1 VTSSQERDA
10 EAATRPQLETL
21 LDYVKRSRGFDF
33 TGYKRTSLTR
43 RIQTRLQAVHAD
55 SYATY
60 LDYLEN
66 NAGELEE
73 LFDTILIN
81 VTAFFRDADAWDFL
95 RAEVVP
101 QIIARKG
108 PTEPIRVWS
117 AGSATGEEAY
127 SLAIVFTEVMGADEF
142 RARVKIYATD
152 VDEPALIAARCATYT
167 ARDVGNLPAAIVEKY
182 FEHSDSRYVFRKD
195 LRRSVVF
202 GRNDLIQDAPISRI
216 DLLVCRNA
224 IMYFDAP
231 TQGRIVSRFFSA
243 LNDGGYLFLG
253 RAEALLTHA
262 HMFAPVDLKRRI
274 FRKVTPMDDGFRASA
289 AMRAPFGVAAEEQIA
304 GPGRT
309 RGGRS

>member
-1 VTSSQERDA
+1 MTRSQERDA
-10 EAATRPQLETL
+10 EAAARPELETL
-21 LDYVKRSRGFDF
+21 LDYLKRSRGFDF

-43 RIQTRLQAVHAD
+43 RIQKRLEAVHVH

-60 LDYLEN
+60 LDYLEH
-66 NAGELEE
+66 NAGEFEE

-95 RAEVVP
+95 QADVVP
-101 QIIARKG
+101 QIIAQKG

-127 SLAIVFTEVMGADEF
+127 SLAIVFTEVIGANEF
-142 RARVKIYATD
+142 RTRVKIYATD

-167 ARDVGNLPAAIVEKY
+167 AKDVGNLPAAIVDKY
-182 FEHSDSRYVFRKD
+182 FERSDTRYVFRKD
-195 LRRSVVF
+195 LQQSVVF
-202 GRNDLIQDAPISRI
+202 GRNDLIKDAPISRI
-216 DLLVCRNA
+216 DLLVCRNS

-262 HMFAPVDLKRRI
+262 NMFAPVDLKRRI
-274 FRKVTPMDDGFRASA
+274 FLKVTPRDYDFRAPA
-289 AMRAPFGVAAEEQIA
+289 AMRGPLGVAAGEQIA
-304 GPGRT
+304 GPDVRDA
-309 RGGRS
+309 GG